1 MILLNLNEE
10 LYENDLR
17 ALLMAFYPGKSIV
30 RQEKEGVQ
38 IRLTVQY
45 DREASNVTMT
55 LETENAVIKRQA
67 AVHFSDKKQGKID
80 TKTLLYEICVEE
92 TKRELPWGTL
102 TGIRP
107 TKIAMTMLNE
117 GKTEQ
122 EIWDYMRNTML
133 CGEEKTKLSIQ
144 IAEKER
150 AILEK
155 FDYKNG
161 YSLYIGIPFCPT
173 TCAYCSFTSYP
184 IGKWQKQVDEYLA
197 HVELELD
204 YIAKQFQ
211 NRPLHTVYFGGG
223 TPTTLEPY
231 QLDRIL
237 TKVETTF
244 DLSNCVEFCVEAG
257 RPDSITKQK
266 LETLKQ
272 HAVTRISINPQ
283 TMKEETLALIGR
295 RHTVEQVKQ
304 AYQLAREI
312 GFTNIN
318 MDIILGLPD
327 ETGEDVRNTLEQL
340 KEMAPDNLTV
350 HSLAM
355 KRAAR
360 LNTQKESFADKK
372 SINSEAIVEMT
383 ASYAKEMGMEPY
395 YLYRQKNMTGNME
408 NVGYAIPGKEGIY
421 NILIMEE
428 LQTIAGAGAGAT
440 TKAVFG
446 NRIERAENVKDVAT
460 YIQKTEEMIARK
472 QKLFS

>member
-155 FDYKNG
+155 FD
-161 YSLYIGIPFCPT
+161 
-173 TCAYCSFTSYP
+173 
-184 IGKWQKQVDEYLA
+184 
-197 HVELELD
+197 
-204 YIAKQFQ
+204 
-211 NRPLHTVYFGGG
+211 
-223 TPTTLEPY
+223 
-231 QLDRIL
+231 
-237 TKVETTF
+237 
-244 DLSNCVEFCVEAG
+244 
-257 RPDSITKQK
+257 
-266 LETLKQ
+266 
-272 HAVTRISINPQ
+272 
-283 TMKEETLALIGR
+283 
-295 RHTVEQVKQ
+295 
-304 AYQLAREI
+304 
-312 GFTNIN
+312 
-318 MDIILGLPD
+318 
-327 ETGEDVRNTLEQL
+327 
-340 KEMAPDNLTV
+340 
-350 HSLAM
+350 
-355 KRAAR
+355 
-360 LNTQKESFADKK
+360 
-372 SINSEAIVEMT
+372 
-383 ASYAKEMGMEPY
+383 
-395 YLYRQKNMTGNME
+395 
-408 NVGYAIPGKEGIY
+408 
-421 NILIMEE
+421 
-428 LQTIAGAGAGAT
+428 
-440 TKAVFG
+440 
-446 NRIERAENVKDVAT
+446 
-460 YIQKTEEMIARK
+460 
-472 QKLFS
+472 